1 MEYTTLGKTG
11 IKVSV
16 AGLGCGGFSKLGQ
29 GTGRTESESVNIV
42 RKALDF
48 GINFIDTAQT
58 YGTEP
63 IVGKAITGRNRD
75 EIIISTKKQVNDGE
89 EQISSKEVIQSLEDS
104 LKKLGTDYVDVF
116 HLHGVSPRAYEYAIK
131 EVVPLVLREKEKGK
145 FRFLG
150 ITEAASGDAGHETM
164 QRAVQEDC
172 FEVIMVAFHMMHQ
185 SARKTIFPE
194 TRAKGIGVLD
204 MFAVRLIFSQMELL
218 KSTVHNLVAEG
229 KLPSWIG
236 EKENPLDFLIHPNGA
251 RNIVDAAYR
260 FCRHEPATDVILS
273 GTGNVEHLKSNV
285 ESILSGPLPQ
295 EDLQRIKD
303 LFGHL
308 EGVGLVA
315 PGKTES

>member
-16 AGLGCGGFSKLGQ
+16 AGLGCGGFSKVGQ
-29 GTGRTESESVNIV
+29 GTGSTESESVDIV
-42 RKALDF
+42 RKAMDL
-48 GINFIDTAQT
+48 GINFIDTAQI
-58 YGTEP
+58 YGTET
-63 IVGKAITGRNRD
+63 IVGKAIKGRNR
-75 EIIISTKKQVNDGE
+75 EEVVISTKKQVNDGE
-89 EQISSKEVIQSLEDS
+89 TLISTKEVIRSLEDS

-116 HLHGVSPRAYEYAIK
+116 HLHGVSPWAYDYAMK

-145 FRFLG
+145 FRCLG
-150 ITEAASGDAGHETM
+150 ITETASVDADHETLAK
-164 QRAVQEDC
+164 AVKEDC
-172 FEVIMVAFHMMHQ
+172 FEVIMVAFHIMHQ
-185 SARKTIFPE
+185 SARKTIFPH

-204 MFAVRLIFSQMELL
+204 MFAVRLVFSQLERL
-218 KSTVHNLVAEG
+218 KNTVDNLVAEG
-229 KLPSWIG
+229 KLPSWLG
-236 EKENPLDFLIHPNGA
+236 EKENPLDFLIHPDGA

-260 FCRHEPATDVILS
+260 FCRHEPDTDVILT
-273 GTGNVEHLKSNV
+273 GTGNIEHLKSNV

-315 PGKTES
+315 PQE